1 MASGGRPKSS
11 GRTGR
16 QPSRGIVRY
25 FRMRAGRAGV
35 RHGGEGR
42 VDGGMGPDS
51 EGHRIGRMALDR
63 DVVLLMP
70 ERVSRGAVPSA

>member
-1 MASGGRPKSS
+1 
-11 GRTGR
+11 
-16 QPSRGIVRY
+16 
-25 FRMRAGRAGV
+25 MRAGQAGV